1 MSEILNEY
9 RKEINKIDNDII
21 DIIKRRMKVSIKI
34 GKYKKDNNI
43 EVLNTGREKEVLDN
57 IIKHNN
63 DDGELCLEEE
73 FIKELWLNLMNYSK
87 KIQL

>member
-21 DIIKRRMKVSIKI
+21 DIIKRRMKVSINI

-43 EVLNTGREKEVLDN
+43 KVLNICREKEVIDN
-57 IIKHNN
+57 IINYNN
-63 DDGELCLEEE
+63 VDKEVCLEEE
-73 FIKELWLNLMNYSK
+73 FIKELWINLMNYSK
-87 KIQL
+87 KIQK

>member
-34 GKYKKDNNI
+34 GKYKKDNDI
-43 EVLNTGREKEVLDN
+43 KVLNTGREKEVIDN
-57 IIKHNN
+57 IINHNN
-63 DDGELCLEEE
+63 VDKDVCLEEE
-73 FIKELWLNLMNYSK
+73 FIKDLWINLMNYSK
-87 KIQL
+87 KIQK

>member
-63 DDGELCLEEE
+63 VDNDLFLEEE
-73 FIKELWLNLMNYSK
+73 FIKELWINLMNYSK

>member
-43 EVLNTGREKEVLDN
+43 KVLNTGREKEVIDN
-57 IIKHNN
+57 IINHNN
-63 DDGELCLEEE
+63 ADGDLCLEEE
-73 FIKELWLNLMNYSK
+73 FIKELWTNLMNYSK
-87 KIQL
+87 KIQI

>member
-43 EVLNTGREKEVLDN
+43 KVLNTGREKEVIDN
-57 IIKHNN
+57 IINHNN
-63 DDGELCLEEE
+63 DDGDLCLEEE
-73 FIKELWLNLMNYSK
+73 FIKELWTNLMNYSK
-87 KIQL
+87 KIQI

>member
-21 DIIKRRMKVSIKI
+21 DILKRMKVSIKI

-43 EVLNTGREKEVLDN
+43 EVLNTNREKEVLDN

-63 DDGELCLEEE
+63 VDNDLCLEEE
-73 FIKELWLNLMNYSK
+73 FIKKLWINLMNYSK

>member
-43 EVLNTGREKEVLDN
+43 KVLNTGREKEVLDN

-63 DDGELCLEEE
+63 VDNDLFLEEE
-73 FIKELWLNLMNYSK
+73 FIKELWINLMN
-87 KIQL
+87 

>member
-43 EVLNTGREKEVLDN
+43 KVLNTGREKEVLDN

-63 DDGELCLEEE
+63 VDNDLFLEEE
-73 FIKELWLNLMNYSK
+73 FIKELWINLMNYSK